1 MKKYLDTL
9 TDSLEKSK
17 TVLFAFLLMRN
28 IAAFSS
34 GFPVKWTC
42 CIAFGSASSFCC
54 LLNSFIITY
63 YLFLKIGIII

>member
-28 IAAFSS
+28 IAAVSS
-34 GFPVKWTC
+34 GFPVK
-42 CIAFGSASSFCC
+42 
-54 LLNSFIITY
+54 
-63 YLFLKIGIII
+63 